1 MPIRDDTAVSFSF
14 SFFVFF
20 FFHVLRTYFCHLRL
34 YIETVFEFVMN
45 LFTFFM
51 CSLFSPF

>member
-51 CSLFSPF
+51 CSLFPPF